1 MRRKFREP
9 GPKRPEEWRDIPGYE
24 GIYQASSE
32 GRIRRLYKT
41 REPRVLEP
49 YQNERLGQRRKQ
61 SIVNLYGPD
70 GPRQMTVLRL
80 VAMAWFP
87 GRAEG
92 KSVVHRNGLHSD
104 NRPTNVLILDNAD
117 LGARFGRMGR
127 RKGVCMLDAA
137 GKIMEVYASVA
148 AACAAT
154 GRAHQT
160 IRRRCDGE
168 ILAPLPDGTT
178 FRWDDDDKIWQ

>member
-41 REPRVLEP
+41 REPRVLKQ
-49 YQNERLGQRRKQ
+49 YQNENMGHRQY
-61 SIVNLYGPD
+61 IVNLYGPG

-87 GRAEG
+87 RRVEGRC
-92 KSVVHRNGLHSD
+92 VVHRNGLHSD
-104 NRPTNVLILDNAD
+104 NRPTNVLIMDDAG
-117 LGARFGRMGR
+117 LGARYGRMAR
-127 RKGVCMLDAA
+127 RKGVCRVDAA
-137 GKIMEVYASVA
+137 GEIVEVYASMA
-148 AACAAT
+148 AASAAT
-154 GRAHQT
+154 GLACQT
-160 IRRRCDGE
+160 IRRHCEGQKVKPR
-168 ILAPLPDGTT
+168 PDGTT
-178 FRWDDDDKIWQ
+178 FRWDDDDKIWK